1 MPVPVVPR
9 VYFSSSCH
17 TIANAVSAEP
27 LHAFSSSASAEHE
40 WEVSYTQNV
49 HVGTTQELRVWIAEA
64 V

>member
-1 MPVPVVPR
+1 MPVPAVIR
-9 VYFSSSCH
+9 VYFSSSCR

-27 LHAFSSSASAEHE
+27 LHAFSSSASAE